1 MRQLSTPVP
10 ALAPIGEATRL
21 TVPLLSLAA
30 APQMQIFARSVAGST
45 LTLECSA
52 SASVGE
58 LCQALC
64 RKDGIEAVA
73 DELRLVL
80 EGKQLEEACALADC
94 GVVDGACRAT
104 LHSADLPA
112 AAFLWTAAA
121 LRWLA
126 PLHRR
131 PCWMMVIDADGHPFS
146 VRSLQAAPCTC
157 CPASAVA
164 SSSRR

>member
-1 MRQLSTPVP
+1 
-10 ALAPIGEATRL
+10 
-21 TVPLLSLAA
+21 
-30 APQMQIFARSVAGST
+30 VAGST

-94 GVVDGACRAT
+94 GVVDGCTVHMLPRLCGGVIEPSLIILAKKYNTEKKVCRICYARLPVRAT
-104 LHSADLPA
+104 NCRKKICGHSNQ
-112 AAFLWTAAA
+112 
-121 LRWLA
+121 LRPKKKLK
-126 PLHRR
+126 
-131 PCWMMVIDADGHPFS
+131 
-146 VRSLQAAPCTC
+146 
-157 CPASAVA
+157 
-164 SSSRR
+164 

>member
-10 ALAPIGEATRL
+10 ALAPIGEAARL

-30 APQMQIFARSVAGST
+30 DPQMQIFARSVAGST

-104 LHSADLPA
+104 LHSADLLA
-112 AAFLWTAAA
+112 AAYLCPRRQLCAG
-121 LRWLA
+121 WLLSTGA
-126 PLHRR
+126 P
-131 PCWMMVIDADGHPFS
+131 AG
-146 VRSLQAAPCTC
+146 
-157 CPASAVA
+157 
-164 SSSRR
+164 